1 MTFFV
6 VDIEADGPCPGLF
19 SMIELGAVRV
29 CEKMDEATFFSTLR
43 PITDRYEA
51 EALASIGK
59 TREETLTY
67 DDPEKAIIR
76 FSEWVQ
82 STTQGRPIFLS
93 DNNGFDWS
101 FVNYYFTYFL
111 GVRKNPFGH
120 SSRRIGD
127 IYGGMMND
135 LRNTNWK
142 RLRKTRHTHNALDDA
157 MGNAQAFVEILKL
170 GNFKQKDEYQNRN
183 RTGKPGFGHR
193 R

>member
-1 MTFFV
+1 
-6 VDIEADGPCPGLF
+6 
-19 SMIELGAVRV
+19 MIELGAVRV
-29 CEKMDEATFFSTLR
+29 CEKMDEATFFSTLK

-51 EALASIGK
+51 EALASIGR

-101 FVNYYFTYFL
+101 FVNYYLTYFL

-127 IYGGMMND
+127 IYGGMMKD
-135 LRNTNWK
+135 LRNTGWK
-142 RLRKTRHTHNALDDA
+142 KLRKTRHTHNALDDA
-157 MGNAQAFVEILKL
+157 MGNAEAFVEILKL

-183 RTGKPGFGHR
+183 RTGKPDFGHR